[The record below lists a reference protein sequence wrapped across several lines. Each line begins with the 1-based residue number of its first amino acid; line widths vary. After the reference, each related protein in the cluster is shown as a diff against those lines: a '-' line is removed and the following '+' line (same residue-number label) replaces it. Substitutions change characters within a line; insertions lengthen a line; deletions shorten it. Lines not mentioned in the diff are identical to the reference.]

1 MDIETIEEAY
11 KTGKVIL
18 IDKPLTWTSF
28 DVVNKVR
35 WHLTK
40 ALHVKKIKVG
50 HAGTL
55 DPLASGLLI
64 LCTGKATKMIEAIQ
78 DAPKTYIAEIELGA
92 TTPSYDL
99 ETEIDKTYET
109 KHIDENL
116 VKRTIERF
124 IGQQHQTPPIFSAK
138 KINGKPAYEYARK
151 QQDVEMRTKLITF
164 HDIILENYESNSI
177 RVRINCSKG
186 TYIRSFA
193 YDLGQALKSGAYLKS
208 LRRTQIGLFDLEDA
222 WVLEEYIEK
231 IKTL

>member
-1 MDIETIEEAY
+1 MDIETIKDSY

-40 ALHVKKIKVG
+40 ALGLKKLKVG

-64 LCTGKATKMIEAIQ
+64 LCTGKATKMIEAMQ
-78 DAPKTYIAEIELGA
+78 DENKTYVAEIELGA

-99 ETEIDKTYET
+99 ETEIDKTYST
-109 KHIDENL
+109 SHIDENL
-116 VKRTIERF
+116 VKNVIKKF

-138 KINGKPAYEYARK
+138 KINGKPAYKYARK
-151 QQDVEMRTKLITF
+151 QEKVEMKTKLITF
-164 HDIILENYESNSI
+164 HDIIMEKYESNNI
-177 RVRINCSKG
+177 QVRINCSKG

-193 YDLGQALKSGAYLKS
+193 YDLGQALDSGGYLKS
-208 LRRTQIGLFDLEDA
+208 LRRTQIGLFSLNDA
-222 WVLEEYIEK
+222 WALDDYIER
-231 IKTL
+231 IKML